1 MLAQAGK
8 LLGLIRRGFPRKIL
22 ISRRIL
28 PTISTNDINGFHSS
42 TGDDGNKSGQLKHL
56 GKQLDDILNGKLNTM
71 EILTSKSEYVILMS
85 VIEVCNRGCNIGI
98 HGCDKRLKSSR
109 EV

>member
-8 LLGLIRRGFPRKIL
+8 LVGLIRRGFLRIPQ
-22 ISRRIL
+22 SRRIL